1 MKFVHIAAAVA
12 ATTVA
17 FAMAAGP
24 ASAATTAGSAP
35 LAQQLTARGG
45 TVGADGQWVH
55 MPDGTDVSVTPMSF
69 SQCPSG
75 WVCLW
80 QDGNYGG
87 RMLKWSSPGT
97 SIAHLSDYGFNDEMS
112 SWANRGTRLARWW
125 VDANYKGTSH
135 NMPADSSSAHGG
147 DDQASSLKI
156 Y

>member
-1 MKFVHIAAAVA
+1 MKFIHIAAAVA

-17 FAMAAGP
+17 FAMTAVP
-24 ASAATTAGSAP
+24 AATAQAAP
-35 LAQQLTARGG
+35 LTQQLTARGG
-45 TVGADGQWVH
+45 TVSADGQWVH

-80 QDGNYGG
+80 QDGGYAG

-97 SIAHLSDYGFNDEMS
+97 AVAHLSDYGFNDEMS
-112 SWANRGTRLARWW
+112 SWANRGSHLARWW
-125 VDANYKGTSH
+125 VDASYQGTSH
-135 NMPADSSSAHGG
+135 NMAAGTSSAHGG
-147 DDQASSLKI
+147 DDQASSFKI